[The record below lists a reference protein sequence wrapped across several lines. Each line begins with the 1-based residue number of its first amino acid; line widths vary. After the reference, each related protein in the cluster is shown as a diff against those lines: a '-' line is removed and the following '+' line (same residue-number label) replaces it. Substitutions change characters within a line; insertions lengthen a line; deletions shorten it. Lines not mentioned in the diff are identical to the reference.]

1 MLTSNLQI
9 SDLKGSIRGNRL
21 KFLNSNFGDWFVL
34 HQVYKNIQHT
44 NFAQLVSKLC
54 GTTRP
59 PLRRN
64 ETHIFYNV
72 NEPDNEVVEE
82 ASNDFTDAE
91 KHNWSIQQQL
101 QEQQKHKFDVGSNS
115 SLGTVVPS

>member
-1 MLTSNLQI
+1 M
-9 SDLKGSIRGNRL
+9 

-54 GTTRP
+54 ATTAP

-72 NEPDNEVVEE
+72 NEPDNGAVEE
-82 ASNDFTDAE
+82 ASNELIAAE
-91 KHNWSIQQQL
+91 KNNWNIQQQL
-101 QEQQKHKFDVGSNS
+101 QEKHKSKFDVGSKT
-115 SLGTVVPS
+115 SLDTVVPS